1 MHIIIWNF
9 QYHMTLK
16 VKKKRK
22 LKTSWYSFT
31 NYCSFILFQTKLYFY
46 LNSLFVGKIL
56 FKSYKHETRQ
66 LKWKMLSKSH
76 SNLVSKYRHKCVF
89 FLILQSHFLSSWAYL
104 SDFGALMDLPVWF
117 RRVDTSGPWL
127 DTVEIP
133 LGNLCTAATCR
144 RVPNSRNL
152 CTQHPQQTPHC
163 NHKDDTNVKSRRHK

>member
-31 NYCSFILFQTKLYFY
+31 NYCSFILFQTKLYY
-46 LNSLFVGKIL
+46 NLNSLFVGKIL

-89 FLILQSHFLSSWAYL
+89 FQFYKVIFWAVGLIYQISEHSWTYRSDSGELTLQGHGWIL
-104 SDFGALMDLPVWF
+104 
-117 RRVDTSGPWL
+117 
-127 DTVEIP
+127 
-133 LGNLCTAATCR
+133 
-144 RVPNSRNL
+144 
-152 CTQHPQQTPHC
+152 
-163 NHKDDTNVKSRRHK
+163 